1 MVIGFATIVF
11 TMFILYSVFLLVLVL
26 MYLGTWLSCNHESY
40 ICNINKTHLNSS
52 LMWVCVYKLL
62 IIIFI
67 ILHAISENI
76 LLCQIIFFNV
86 ATRRHRDCTDPR

>member
-11 TMFILYSVFLLVLVL
+11 TMFILYSVFLFVLVL

-40 ICNINKTHLNSS
+40 IYNINKTHLNSS
-52 LMWVCVYKLL
+52 LMWVCIYKLL

-76 LLCQIIFFNV
+76 LLCQIIFLML
-86 ATRRHRDCTDPR
+86 P